1 MMFQY
6 LTQTVV
12 ISRIQRLRVQ
22 QIFYSER
29 ITKKGR
35 IFELRYGEGEGLNPE
50 EQTSCKQNSSRSKY
64 IIHNPFLE
72 PFKKLVITTI
82 EIREANAVFQET
94 RLFSPLSIT
103 GKVEVGI
110 FNTNIFTYFEKYKS
124 YLTLIDFQNRFFC
137 NA

>member
-29 ITKKGR
+29 IAKKGR
-35 IFELRYGEGEGLNPE
+35 IFELRCGEGEDLNPE
-50 EQTSCKQNSSRSKY
+50 EQTSCKQNSNSSKY
-64 IIHNPFLE
+64 IIRNPFLE

-82 EIREANAVFQET
+82 KIREANAVFQET
-94 RLFSPLSIT
+94 RLFSTLSIT
-103 GKVEVGI
+103 GKVEAGI
-110 FNTNIFTYFEKYKS
+110 F
-124 YLTLIDFQNRFFC
+124 
-137 NA
+137 